1 MQDQRS
7 NEEFIQTLAPWSE
20 SLGKRLRRL
29 FRNGRR
35 RLAMALVRTA
45 FRLAIAGTKPYEPI
59 EIGGRRYQNAR
70 ESQSRWQ
77 AIATALKEYGARN
90 VLDVGCAEGWFL
102 RRAAADLKCFAIGI
116 EASERVLISELARLY
131 DGLERTAIMT
141 ALVTADDILAL
152 PKFDAVICTS
162 VVHHVI
168 RRWGLAGGQDFMR
181 ALSTRANKVVL
192 FEMGTSGEKD
202 WSGIL
207 PKMEEGQEPFV
218 RGFLEDCGLTH
229 IRLIAESEGF
239 RREDQRLLFSA
250 EPRA

>member
-1 MQDQRS
+1 MQDKRADAEADQAITPR
-7 NEEFIQTLAPWSE
+7 PE
-20 SLGKRLRRL
+20 SFGKRLRRL
-29 FRNGRR
+29 LRKGRA
-35 RLAMALVRTA
+35 RLALALVRMS
-45 FRLAIAGTKPYEPI
+45 FRLAKAGTRPYEPI

-70 ESQSRWQ
+70 ESESRWQ
-77 AIATALKEYGARN
+77 AIATTLKDYGARN

-168 RRWGLAGGQDFMR
+168 RRGGLAAGQDFVR

-207 PKMEEGQEPFV
+207 PKMAEGQEAFV
-218 RGFLEDCGLTH
+218 QGFLEDCGLTR